1 MTCMSCCASAFTA
14 SSAAAC
20 SARRRSASACTA
32 LASRMAPSERA
43 ARSLMIRMA
52 GPNQNRFIASQNT
65 TSMAVWTSN
74 GSSGRIL
81 SMAGPRLSPHLLGAS
96 RFFQGGRR
104 RLLAEL
110 GVRFQ
115 RPVPLLGEEG
125 DLPISVGPQVVSA
138 AHRTLPLEDDTLVDD
153 EARGRDVAEELA
165 RGTDL
170 ESLARRDVARHAT
183 VHHDGA
189 PRDLRIDLGTLT
201 DDQRIL
207 SRDLTLDVTLDPHR
221 SLERDLAGYP
231 ASLAH

>member
-1 MTCMSCCASAFTA
+1 
-14 SSAAAC
+14 
-20 SARRRSASACTA
+20 
-32 LASRMAPSERA
+32 
-43 ARSLMIRMA
+43 
-52 GPNQNRFIASQNT
+52 
-65 TSMAVWTSN
+65 
-74 GSSGRIL
+74 
-81 SMAGPRLSPHLLGAS
+81 MAGPRLAPHLLGAS

-165 RGTDL
+165 RGTDF

-207 SRDLTLDVTLDPHR
+207 SRDLTLDVTLDAHR
-221 SLERDLAGYP
+221 SLERELAGYP
-231 ASLAH
+231 ASLAEECAGAADVAGRAALSLALDHLDLRRRSRSDRRRHEAVGRDASRPLNPVAILSE